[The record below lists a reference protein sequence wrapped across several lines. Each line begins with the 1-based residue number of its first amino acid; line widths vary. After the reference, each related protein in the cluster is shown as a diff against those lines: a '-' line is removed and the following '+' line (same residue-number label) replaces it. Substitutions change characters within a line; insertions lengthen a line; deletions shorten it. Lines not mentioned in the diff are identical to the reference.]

1 MKPHVLLKGYNFLFF
16 GLLALF
22 IPFLPVYLEEQ
33 GLSAS
38 EIGLIVGTG
47 GFVTL
52 LAQPLW
58 GFISDKT
65 KTIRKVMLLL
75 VCLTAVFGYFLFS
88 VDSFLL
94 LVLFALLV
102 YFFLMPLDPLTES
115 LNFTVSEMAGISY
128 GSVRTYGALGYA
140 VLSLIVGFAMDY
152 FGMSSVSILFV
163 LLGLISFG
171 VIWLMPDVQASSEPV
186 TMKGLKSVLANREM
200 LLFLILVFIS
210 SVPARMNDTFL
221 GIHIRSLGGDTSL
234 VGIAFFI
241 SAISEIV
248 IFALSFWW
256 LRKGRELEIITVA
269 TFVYFLRFFAS
280 GFVTSPMA
288 LTLLQILQMLTFP
301 VFYTAAIQYLYRIV
315 PKEWRATGQTV
326 LALLFFG
333 LSSILASYI
342 GGYLYKGFGG
352 HIFYFV
358 ISALSFTGFAFG
370 VILTIRKRRIGSAMK
385 KEAGHKA

>member
-1 MKPHVLLKGYNFLFF
+1 LKTAYLLKGYNFLFF

-22 IPFLPVYLEEQ
+22 IPFLPVYLGQQ
-33 GLSAS
+33 GLSTS
-38 EIGLIVGTG
+38 EIGLIIGTG

-52 LAQPLW
+52 IAQPLW

-65 KTIRKVMLLL
+65 KTIRIVMLIL
-75 VCLTAVFGYFLFS
+75 VSCTAVFGYFLFS

-94 LVLFALLV
+94 LIIFALFV

-115 LNFTVSEMAGISY
+115 MNFTVSETAGISY

-140 VLSLIVGFAMDY
+140 VLSLIAGYAMDY

-163 LLGLISFG
+163 VLGILAFG
-171 VIWLMPDVQASSEPV
+171 VIWLMPEVQASTKPV
-186 TMKGLKSVLANREM
+186 TIAGLKQVLTNKEM
-200 LLFLILVFIS
+200 LLFLGLVFIS

-221 GIHIRSLGGDTSL
+221 GIHILTLGGDTSL
-234 VGIAFFI
+234 VGIAFFL
-241 SAISEIV
+241 SATSEIV

-256 LRKGRELEIITVA
+256 LRKGKELEIITIA
-269 TFVYFLRFFAS
+269 TFFYFLRFFAS
-280 GFVTSPMA
+280 AFVSSPML
-288 LTLLQILQMLTFP
+288 LTLLQVLQMLTFP
-301 VFYTAAIQYLYRIV
+301 VFYTAAIQYLYQIM

-333 LSSILASYI
+333 MSGIIASYA

-352 HIFYFV
+352 HVFYFT
-358 ISALSFTGFAFG
+358 ISAMSFLGVLFG
-370 VILTIRKRRIGSAMK
+370 VFLIIRKHQAR
-385 KEAGHKA
+385 